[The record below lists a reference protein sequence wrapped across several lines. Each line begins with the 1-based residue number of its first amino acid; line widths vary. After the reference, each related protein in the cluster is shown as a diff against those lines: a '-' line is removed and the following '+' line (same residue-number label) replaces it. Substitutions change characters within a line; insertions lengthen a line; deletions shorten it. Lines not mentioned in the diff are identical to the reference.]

1 MIRIV
6 RSVSKKAHRESLA
19 ETVRALESRLH
30 IFECLVQVLDYP
42 HEFLDVVL
50 AVDEE
55 VDALRDRY
63 GWSEIQA
70 EAALDLEVRRLNT
83 TAQSRIRSEF
93 DGLRL
98 QRARLSES

>member
-1 MIRIV
+1 M
-6 RSVSKKAHRESLA
+6 HRESLE
-19 ETVRALESRLH
+19 ETVRALESRPH

-50 AVDEE
+50 AVDEDGE

-70 EAALDLEVRRLNT
+70 EAALDLQVRRLNT